1 MLDRLS
7 PEQVLH
13 CNTEEQCIEL
23 VKLLPATQAALL
35 HWVVELMADVVEEEE
50 SNKMN
55 ARNVAMVFA
64 PNMTQMSD
72 PLTALMHAVQVMN
85 LLKTLI
91 LKTLR
96 EREDDDAGAY
106 SSFSSSLSS
115 SGELDED
122 DGHDQQDDENDS
134 GSEKNYNGSANG
146 RPRDIDKA
154 TALRVDSE
162 QLIGVS
168 RRHTSTDFH
177 LPYIRYSNDSED
189 VSLDDI
195 EECFLRRLEWKS
207 VRESVDEG
215 DSRNSP
221 PSEKE
226 AEWLSSSENVTE
238 ASNAIGEERG
248 RTSNATDV
256 SFNELRQTET
266 RIEMT
271 SAAKGELILCS

>member
-1 MLDRLS
+1 MSSRLTHQ
-7 PEQVLH
+7 PCLLTMTRVL
-13 CNTEEQCIEL
+13 TR
-23 VKLLPATQAALL
+23 KSKFP
-35 HWVVELMADVVEEEE
+35 
-50 SNKMN
+50 SN
-55 ARNVAMVFA
+55 
-64 PNMTQMSD
+64 QMSD

-106 SSFSSSLSS
+106 SSFSSSSSLSD
-115 SGELDED
+115 ELEEED
-122 DGHDQQDDENDS
+122 GENDS
-134 GSEKNYNGSANG
+134 GSENYNCSATE
-146 RPRDIDKA
+146 RPKDIDKA
-154 TALRVDSE
+154 AALRVDNE

-168 RRHTSTDFH
+168 RRHTSTDCH
-177 LPYIRYSNDSED
+177 LPYVRFSNDNED

-226 AEWLSSSENVTE
+226 AEWLSSSENITE
-238 ASNAIGEERG
+238 GSSTIGEERG

-256 SFNELRQTET
+256 SINELRQTEIRT
-266 RIEMT
+266 EMT
-271 SAAKGELILCS
+271 SAEVRSAANGELILCS